1 MQVPLQAVG
10 AGLVKPVTQQVGT
23 LHRERAS
30 RPLGQAVERAGAKAA
45 VEVLMQND
53 FGKVTHRGFYWK
65 AVRANI
71 RDVDYLAGQLLVASP
86 RLVDPN
92 FVRTVVVLLNHDG
105 QGAMGVVINR
115 PSEMPVADYLPEWV
129 DRLAP
134 PDVVF
139 HGGPVEQT
147 VAIGLRE
154 GLDAGVNATPVP
166 GLGMV
171 NFGEDQE
178 EVTGGRVRVFA
189 GYAGWG
195 PGQLEE
201 EIEEE
206 SWITAPAYARDVFS
220 AAPDELWAE
229 VLSRQG
235 GHIALLASMP
245 LDPELN

>member
-1 MQVPLQAVG
+1 MF
-10 AGLVKPVTQQVGT
+10 
-23 LHRERAS
+23 
-30 RPLGQAVERAGAKAA
+30 RPFGQLVERAGAKAA
-45 VEVLMQND
+45 VEVLMEDD
-53 FGKVTHRGFYWK
+53 FGKMTQHGFYRR

-71 RDVDYLAGQLLVASP
+71 RTMNLAGQLLVASP

-92 FVRTVVVLLNHDG
+92 FARTVVVLLNHDD
-105 QGAMGVVINR
+105 QGAMGLVINR
-115 PSEMPVADYLPEWV
+115 PTEMSVADYLPEWV
-129 DRLAP
+129 DRLASP
-134 PDVVF
+134 PVVF
-139 HGGPVEQT
+139 YGGPVEQS

-154 GLDAGVNATPVP
+154 SHGAGEGATPIA

-171 NFGEDQE
+171 NFQEDE
-178 EVTGGRVRVFA
+178 EEQKEGRVRVFA

-206 SWITAPAYARDVFS
+206 SWITLPAFARDVFS

-235 GHIALLASMP
+235 GQIALLASMP

>member
-1 MQVPLQAVG
+1 M
-10 AGLVKPVTQQVGT
+10 
-23 LHRERAS
+23 S
-30 RPLGQAVERAGAKAA
+30 
-45 VEVLMQND
+45 
-53 FGKVTHRGFYWK
+53 
-65 AVRANI
+65 
-71 RDVDYLAGQLLVASP
+71 GQLLVASP

-139 HGGPVEQT
+139 YGGPVEQT

-154 GLDAGVNATPVP
+154 SFETGVNTTPVQ

-171 NFGEDQE
+171 DLGEDQE
-178 EVTGGRVRVFA
+178 DLAEGRVRVFA

-206 SWITAPAYARDVFS
+206 SWITAPAFARDVFS
-220 AAPDELWAE
+220 PVPGDLWAA

-235 GHIALLASMP
+235 GQIALLASMP

>member
-1 MQVPLQAVG
+1 M
-10 AGLVKPVTQQVGT
+10 
-23 LHRERAS
+23 E
-30 RPLGQAVERAGAKAA
+30 
-45 VEVLMQND
+45 ND

-71 RDVDYLAGQLLVASP
+71 REVDNLAGQLLVASP

-92 FVRTVVVLLNHDG
+92 FARTVVVLLNHDG

-115 PSEMPVADYLPEWV
+115 PSELPVADYLPEWV
-129 DRLAP
+129 DTLASP
-134 PDVVF
+134 EMVF
-139 HGGPVEQT
+139 YGGPVEQT

-154 GLDAGVNATPVP
+154 SPDAGANATPIP

-171 NFGEDQE
+171 DFGEDQE
-178 EVTGGRVRVFA
+178 DLTDGRVRVFA

-206 SWITAPAYARDVFS
+206 SWIIVPAFARDVFS
-220 AAPDELWAE
+220 SIPGDLWAE
-229 VLSRQG
+229 VLVRQG
-235 GHIALLASMP
+235 GQIALLASMP